1 MAKEAKNTQEM
12 VHEQKGAQTA
22 EVKSLYVKGVN
33 DKDFRT
39 SDGFFKDPFTGK
51 EFTGNEERVDSGT
64 KTPRIKDSQ
73 GNTIP
78 IAYKF
83 WTKEEREAFKS
94 GSSSGSKSTGSHSSS
109 GNKKSEELRKG
120 LLSLKDYLTKNKKMD
135 DEIEKLINAM
145 LPPDPEQEKLAK
157 KVAGMTEEQKA
168 ALRALLNA

>member
-1 MAKEAKNTQEM
+1 MAKNANGTQSQ
-12 VHEQKGAQTA
+12 VQEQKSAQT
-22 EVKSLYVKGVN
+22 EVKSLYIKGVN

-51 EFTGNEERVDSGT
+51 DLTGNEERLQLGT

-73 GNTIP
+73 GNAIP

-94 GSSSGSKSTGSHSSS
+94 NTVSGSTGSRTSSNAKN
-109 GNKKSEELRKG
+109 NKLRENLLG
-120 LLSLKDYLTKNKKMD
+120 LQEYLKKNNKLD
-135 DEIEKLINAM
+135 SNIEKMIAAM

-157 KVAGMTEEQKA
+157 KVAGLSEEQKA
-168 ALRALLNA
+168 MLKALLSA

>member
-1 MAKEAKNTQEM
+1 MAKNANGTQSQ
-12 VHEQKGAQTA
+12 VQEQKVVQST
-22 EVKSLYVKGVN
+22 EVKSLHIKGEN

-39 SDGFFKDPFTGK
+39 SDGFFRDPFTGV
-51 EFTGNEERVDSGT
+51 EFTGQEERLQLGT

-73 GNTIP
+73 GNAIP

-83 WTKEEREAFKS
+83 WTKEEREAAKS
-94 GSSSGSKSTGSHSSS
+94 GTSSGSKSGSTGSSS
-109 GNKKSEELRKG
+109 KKSEELRKN
-120 LLSLKDYLTKNKKMD
+120 LLSLQEYLETVLPGDKKVAEM
-135 DEIEKLINAM
+135 IGAM

>member
-1 MAKEAKNTQEM
+1 MAKNANGTQSQ
-12 VHEQKGAQTA
+12 VQEQKGTQST
-22 EVKSLYVKGVN
+22 EVKSLYIKGQN

-51 EFTGNEERVDSGT
+51 DLTGQEERLQLGT

-73 GNTIP
+73 GNAIP

-83 WTKEEREAFKS
+83 WTKEEREAFKA
-94 GSSSGSKSTGSHSSS
+94 GTSSGSKSGSS
-109 GNKKSEELRKG
+109 GSKKNNELRES
-120 LLSLKDYLTKNKKMD
+120 LLNLQKYLDKALPGDKKVADM
-135 DEIEKLINAM
+135 IAAM

-168 ALRALLNA
+168 TLRALLG